1 MSTVSFKDRLLDYRS
16 WWIVFIHILLVLGHP
31 GGLPQ
36 FSEAAA
42 VKIFLAIMYTPITIV
57 FVKFVVLW
65 WCCRV
70 WMTWRLP
77 SLSTRT
83 CCIRTTCA
91 SRQSRAS
98 LQITSTVI
106 SRRLLSTTTGNI
118 QQNKR
123 PQQLQLCIAAKHYC
137 KPDGLL
143 RSHVGISSSQ
153 TRGHPYKLYKPRCT
167 NAVCNSYKCSS
178 SQISHNC

>member
-57 FVKFVVLW
+57 FIKFVVLW
-65 WCCRV
+65 QCCRV
-70 WMTWRLP
+70 WMTWRLLL
-77 SLSTRT
+77 LSTRT
-83 CCIRTTCA
+83 RCIRTTCA
-91 SRQSRAS
+91 SRRSRAS

-123 PQQLQLCIAAKHYC
+123 PQQLQQNITASPMGCCAVMLE
-137 KPDGLL
+137 
-143 RSHVGISSSQ
+143 HVGISSSHI
-153 TRGHPYKLYKPRCT
+153 RGHPYKSYKPRCT
-167 NAVCNSYKCSS
+167 NAVCSSYKCSS
-178 SQISHNC
+178 SQISYNR